1 MAARNATGAIPIV
14 MVTTGDPVTGRL
26 VASLARPAGNITGL
40 TALGQELG
48 GKRLEVLG
56 EAVPKVSLVAILSNP
71 ENPDT
76 DLSLQ
81 GAEVSARALGVRLR
95 VQEVRIPTE
104 FEKAFEAITRE
115 GAGALMVL
123 PDPMFVDQRERIVA
137 LTAKRRLPA
146 MYAHREFFDVG
157 GLMFYGASLAD
168 MWRRAASYVD
178 KILKG
183 ANPAKIPVE
192 QAKKF
197 ELLINLKTAKQIGL
211 MIPPTVLARADK
223 VIK

>member
-1 MAARNATGAIPIV
+1 
-14 MVTTGDPVTGRL
+14 
-26 VASLARPAGNITGL
+26 
-40 TALGQELG
+40 
-48 GKRLEVLG
+48 
-56 EAVPKVSLVAILSNP
+56 
-71 ENPDT
+71 
-76 DLSLQ
+76 
-81 GAEVSARALGVRLR
+81 
-95 VQEVRIPTE
+95 
-104 FEKAFEAITRE
+104 
-115 GAGALMVL
+115 
-123 PDPMFVDQRERIVA
+123 
-137 LTAKRRLPA
+137 
-146 MYAHREFFDVG
+146 
-157 GLMFYGASLAD
+157 MFYGASLAD